1 MKIQV
6 NVPKEHLRWF
16 MHNIRIGQAVDIHQL
31 VEGRKLILGGVEINH
46 TKGLLGHSDAD
57 VLVHA
62 SGESILG
69 ALALGDLG
77 KHFPDTDPKYKGANS
92 LDLLSHIYD
101 MMNEMGYQIGNVDAT
116 ILAERPKMAPHILQM
131 RTNIANILKCD
142 IEDISIKATRGE
154 KLGFVGNEEGIVSVS
169 VCILERKV

>member
-1 MKIQV
+1 
-6 NVPKEHLRWF
+6 

-31 VEGRKLILGGVEINH
+31 QEGRKLILGGVEIEH
-46 TKGLLGHSDAD
+46 SKGLLGHSDAD

-62 SGESILG
+62 VGESILG

-92 LDLLSHIYD
+92 LDLLAHIYE

-116 ILAERPKMAPHILQM
+116 ILAERHKWHHTLW
-131 RTNIANILKCD
+131 LCEK
-142 IEDISIKATRGE
+142 ISQTFYIVIWKIFPSRLRVE
-154 KLGFVGNEEGIVSVS
+154 KS
-169 VCILERKV
+169 